1 MNLVPFCF
9 WADPAVMA
17 ARKVYGFRS
26 KYAKTHKTHFVC
38 QMSFVCQSIGQVFR
52 VLNMYNFVST
62 TIA

>member
-38 QMSFVCQSIGQVFR
+38 QSIGQVFR